1 MTTNINSR
9 PRYEQ
14 FGTLDQSTRQPVV
27 EPVTL
32 PQHLPW
38 GPTFAAWGDSAPTV
52 FRGGGATK
60 MYGTETFDETS
71 VYCTHSTPFLNQFNV
86 NTNAILYQRLIPPT
100 ATKSLLRLSVEV
112 IKTDVPVYERNNDG
126 SVKYEYNDLNQRVPV
141 VERTIVG
148 HRLVFHVG
156 VAGYPSVGTPEN
168 LQSFGNAKIM
178 RDFRANDTVGADGEQ
193 LGSIANNDD
202 KWSSTLYPIYD
213 FNASYFG
220 AKGDSFGLRTILP
233 TTRGNS
239 PIDAGS
245 VYASKSYMWRLGLV
259 SRDELTGG
267 YNLIQT
273 VGGEGYVDVSLK
285 DNVRTDRAKVPM
297 SIDKVFIPEYKTKA
311 TSTAPAFEGPYGEM
325 HLYRD
330 AIEELQTLLIVGDT
344 ANAVLGEAEFNDVA
358 ELAHGRVPLNVD
370 TQYLLNFL
378 GGYDVEGVP
387 YYAFET
393 ARSANFGGTT
403 FVADT
408 VIYGA
413 GGSDGL
419 YLNSTGEPDELAN
432 YELFDSMVRQEMT
445 TFGEGEVRWLN
456 SAKYPVSAFWD
467 SGYSLETKKA
477 LLNPIGKR
485 KDVAT
490 ILATQSVADYVTTNV
505 AGKIKKVWSWIEPNN
520 EAEESSIAG
529 MLRTIASTFPE
540 SEVFGTS
547 CCRAIIVGQC
557 GNLLNGNYIRKLP
570 LTYELADKVS
580 RFMGAGSGYWDDAA
594 AYDIDNNNMINKMG
608 DINLSWKDAE
618 VADKAW
624 ANGLVYAED
633 YDLNRQFFP
642 AVRTVYNKE
651 TSVLNSSITMF
662 AITYI
667 QRVCQNAWRDLVGSA
682 KFTRAAFIQRSNE
695 MISERLAKR
704 FDDRFI
710 IEVHTHFTGADQAN
724 GFSWN
729 CRIDV
734 YAPNML
740 LVGKYTITANR
751 LDDYL
756 AQAA

>member
-1 MTTNINSR
+1 
-9 PRYEQ
+9 
-14 FGTLDQSTRQPVV
+14 
-27 EPVTL
+27 
-32 PQHLPW
+32 
-38 GPTFAAWGDSAPTV
+38 
-52 FRGGGATK
+52 
-60 MYGTETFDETS
+60 
-71 VYCTHSTPFLNQFNV
+71 
-86 NTNAILYQRLIPPT
+86 
-100 ATKSLLRLSVEV
+100 
-112 IKTDVPVYERNNDG
+112 
-126 SVKYEYNDLNQRVPV
+126 
-141 VERTIVG
+141 
-148 HRLVFHVG
+148 
-156 VAGYPSVGTPEN
+156 
-168 LQSFGNAKIM
+168 
-178 RDFRANDTVGADGEQ
+178 
-193 LGSIANNDD
+193 
-202 KWSSTLYPIYD
+202 
-213 FNASYFG
+213 
-220 AKGDSFGLRTILP
+220 
-233 TTRGNS
+233 
-239 PIDAGS
+239 
-245 VYASKSYMWRLGLV
+245 MWRLGLV

-358 ELAHGRVPLNVD
+358 EMGHGRVPLNVD

-505 AGKIKKVWSWIEPNN
+505 AGEIKKVWSWIEPNN

-557 GNLLNGNYIRKLP
+557 GILLNGNYIRKLP

-580 RFMGAGSGYWDDAA
+580 
-594 AYDIDNNNMINKMG
+594 
-608 DINLSWKDAE
+608 
-618 VADKAW
+618 
-624 ANGLVYAED
+624 
-633 YDLNRQFFP
+633 
-642 AVRTVYNKE
+642 
-651 TSVLNSSITMF
+651 
-662 AITYI
+662 
-667 QRVCQNAWRDLVGSA
+667 
-682 KFTRAAFIQRSNE
+682 
-695 MISERLAKR
+695 
-704 FDDRFI
+704 
-710 IEVHTHFTGADQAN
+710 
-724 GFSWN
+724 
-729 CRIDV
+729 
-734 YAPNML
+734 
-740 LVGKYTITANR
+740 
-751 LDDYL
+751 
-756 AQAA
+756 

>member
-71 VYCTHSTPFLNQFNV
+71 VYCTHSTPFLNQFNL

-245 VYASKSYMWRLGLV
+245 VYASKSYMWRLGMV

-285 DNVRTDRAKVPM
+285 DNVRTDRVKLPM

-325 HLYRD
+325 HLYRE
-330 AIEELQTLLIVGDT
+330 AIEELKTLLIVGDT
-344 ANAVLGEAEFNDVA
+344 ANSVLGE
-358 ELAHGRVPLNVD
+358 
-370 TQYLLNFL
+370 
-378 GGYDVEGVP
+378 
-387 YYAFET
+387 
-393 ARSANFGGTT
+393 
-403 FVADT
+403 
-408 VIYGA
+408 
-413 GGSDGL
+413 
-419 YLNSTGEPDELAN
+419 
-432 YELFDSMVRQEMT
+432 
-445 TFGEGEVRWLN
+445 
-456 SAKYPVSAFWD
+456 
-467 SGYSLETKKA
+467 
-477 LLNPIGKR
+477 
-485 KDVAT
+485 
-490 ILATQSVADYVTTNV
+490 
-505 AGKIKKVWSWIEPNN
+505 
-520 EAEESSIAG
+520 
-529 MLRTIASTFPE
+529 
-540 SEVFGTS
+540 
-547 CCRAIIVGQC
+547 
-557 GNLLNGNYIRKLP
+557 
-570 LTYELADKVS
+570 
-580 RFMGAGSGYWDDAA
+580 
-594 AYDIDNNNMINKMG
+594 
-608 DINLSWKDAE
+608 
-618 VADKAW
+618 
-624 ANGLVYAED
+624 
-633 YDLNRQFFP
+633 
-642 AVRTVYNKE
+642 
-651 TSVLNSSITMF
+651 
-662 AITYI
+662 
-667 QRVCQNAWRDLVGSA
+667 
-682 KFTRAAFIQRSNE
+682 
-695 MISERLAKR
+695 
-704 FDDRFI
+704 
-710 IEVHTHFTGADQAN
+710 
-724 GFSWN
+724 
-729 CRIDV
+729 
-734 YAPNML
+734 
-740 LVGKYTITANR
+740 
-751 LDDYL
+751 
-756 AQAA
+756 

>member
-71 VYCTHSTPFLNQFNV
+71 VYCTHSTPFLNQFNL
-86 NTNAILYQRLIPPT
+86 NTNAILYQRLIPPN

-126 SVKYEYNDLNQRVPV
+126 SVKYEYNGLNQRVPV

-178 RDFRANDTVGADGEQ
+178 RDFRANETLGADGEQ

-325 HLYRD
+325 HLYRE

-344 ANAVLGEAEFNDVA
+344 ANSVLGEADFNDVA

-490 ILATQSVADYVTTNV
+490 ILATQAVADYVTTNV
-505 AGKIKKVWSWIEPNN
+505 AGQIKKVWSWIEPNN

-557 GNLLNGNYIRKLP
+557 GILLNGNYIRKLP
-570 LTYELADKVS
+570 LAYELADKVS

-594 AYDIDNNNMINKMG
+594 AYDIDNNNIISKMG